1 MLCEVQKGFTGCS
14 QYFPA
19 VKGEIQQH
27 GDINISL
34 EDIEDAGE
42 GILKR
47 RIKIQLGDEIR
58 HVMHM
63 QFTRWPNYGVV
74 EDVSLLTGFVQE
86 VHREAQK
93 GNGEPIVVHC
103 SGGVGRSGTFT
114 TIYSLYSFLVCKDIK
129 RLDSLLRAINWL
141 YVVIMEISMVKTNV
155 GCYGNQILALQP
167 CGGNP
172 YGA

>member
-1 MLCEVQKGFTGCS
+1 MWRMVWQENVELVVMLCEVQKGFTGCS

-141 YVVIMEISMVKTNV
+141 YVVIMEI
-155 GCYGNQILALQP
+155 
-167 CGGNP
+167 
-172 YGA
+172 